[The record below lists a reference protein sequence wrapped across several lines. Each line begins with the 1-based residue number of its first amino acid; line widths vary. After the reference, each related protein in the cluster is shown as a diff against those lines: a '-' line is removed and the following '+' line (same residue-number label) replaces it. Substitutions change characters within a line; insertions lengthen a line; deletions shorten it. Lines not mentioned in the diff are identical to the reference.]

1 MTFRSLAVFFFVCV
15 VLALLSGCASVSRAS
30 VQQGDIVTSAEVERL
45 RQHGEYRTHV
55 MIVQVDALGGERVL
69 AAPTVISREGETA
82 SISVENEAERVS
94 VLVRIP
100 TSDHMDDGAEISIKI
115 EQGGRLVSA
124 PRMVVQVPN

>member
-115 EQGGRLVSA
+115 EQGGKLVSA